1 MVEVVGNWIVWA
13 CGIIISLWGVLGIIQ
28 KIIEITKKPEKD
40 QNEKIAKIEQEI
52 ADLKKQDETFMGFFK
67 NDKERIDSISKGSA
81 VMQQALLALLS
92 HSIDGNND
100 AEMKQARAELQK
112 YLTGRITI

>member
-40 QNEKIAKIEQEI
+40 QHEKIAKIEQEI
-52 ADLKKQDETFMGFFK
+52 ADLKKQDETFMGFFR
-67 NDKERIDSISKGSA
+67 NDKERIDSIINVKTTAPATIAPAPKDTPSIIFPLKEFKKPIIISP
-81 VMQQALLALLS
+81 VFLLS
-92 HSIDGNND
+92 
-100 AEMKQARAELQK
+100 
-112 YLTGRITI
+112 